1 MYLNMI
7 RRARDILDYTTGWDP
22 AIAIPT
28 LVGSLLSFFSS
39 SIVITLWA
47 AFGAERRSFR
57 YALILNLTVAEFIN
71 SLNNSISGLYIVINK
86 GKAHDGPSC
95 DLNGWI
101 GQFSVQA
108 VDFSIL
114 AIAVVTLLTIQF
126 KSYILYAP
134 TYRKV
139 LICLSI
145 WIVPLI
151 TSSTAL
157 GLNVI
162 RPVSGN
168 WCWISGEHRY
178 LRYALG
184 HGWRIAIIILTF
196 CIYVY
201 VFAYMHQRL
210 RMRDKSDQ
218 ARTYSFDYGNG
229 ANGFEMNFWLAN
241 GGPVNGG
248 TGARGQA
255 GTGKGVDDGGEEGLP
270 LPPPKAFGGA
280 AAKSGGRDEAEEKLI
295 APPRMRIRQTTD
307 IDKDVWRM
315 VLLNLY
321 PVTYLILW
329 LPGIANRIVEATG
342 NYSRPLGILQS
353 STQYVGF
360 ANACVYGFKEHWDDI
375 KYWWGKLR
383 S

>member
-1 MYLNMI
+1 MSV
-7 RRARDILDYTTGWDP
+7 ILTLSTG
-22 AIAIPT
+22 
-28 LVGSLLSFFSS
+28 
-39 SIVITLWA
+39 
-47 AFGAERRSFR
+47 
-57 YALILNLTVAEFIN
+57 
-71 SLNNSISGLYIVINK
+71 
-86 GKAHDGPSC
+86 
-95 DLNGWI
+95 
-101 GQFSVQA
+101 
-108 VDFSIL
+108 
-114 AIAVVTLLTIQF
+114 
-126 KSYILYAP
+126 
-134 TYRKV
+134 
-139 LICLSI
+139 
-145 WIVPLI
+145 
-151 TSSTAL
+151 STAL
-157 GLNVI
+157 GLDVI

-168 WCWISGEHRY
+168 WCWIAGEHRY

-184 HGWRIAIIILTF
+184 HGWRIAIIILTI

-210 RMRDKSDQ
+210 RMRDKSDR
-218 ARTYSFDYGNG
+218 ARTYSFDYRNG

-248 TGARGQA
+248 TGAAGGRT
-255 GTGKGVDDGGEEGLP
+255 GTGKGVVDDGGEEGLP
-270 LPPPKAFGGA
+270 LPPPKAFGGP
-280 AAKSGGRDEAEEKLI
+280 AAKSSAGRDEAEEKLI

-307 IDKDVWRM
+307 IDRDVWRM

-342 NYSRPLGILQS
+342 NYSQPLGILQS